1 MLNSL
6 LGASRRLR
14 LEHPG
19 LYLRMPRASD
29 WADWSRLRRE
39 SQEFLTPWEP
49 SWGEESLTRSA
60 YRRRLRRYQRR
71 ARGGAAYT
79 FFIFTKPDHTL
90 VGGITLS
97 NVRRGVVQGCS
108 MGYWMGERYA
118 GRGLMSTAI
127 PVVLD
132 FAFAV
137 LGLHRVEASC
147 IPGNQA
153 SLAVL
158 QKSGFREEGTARE
171 YLRINGAWR
180 DHIRYAI
187 LHGDARK
194 SFN

>member
-1 MLNSL
+1 MLKSL
-6 LGASRRLR
+6 FGASRRLR
-14 LEHPG
+14 LEHPA

-29 WADWSRLRRE
+29 WADWARLRRE

-49 SWGEESLTRSA
+49 SWGEESLTRTA
-60 YRRRLRRYQRR
+60 YWRRLKRNQRK
-71 ARGGAAYT
+71 ARDGSSYT
-79 FFIFTKPDHTL
+79 FLIFTKPDDTL

-97 NVRRGVVQGCS
+97 NVRRGVVQSCS

-118 GRGLMSTAI
+118 GRGLMSAAI
-127 PVVLD
+127 PTALD

-147 IPGNQA
+147 IPGNEA

-158 QKSGFREEGTARE
+158 LKSGFREEGMARE

-187 LHGDARK
+187 LRGDPRK
-194 SFN
+194 TAD

>member
-1 MLNSL
+1 MLKSL
-6 LGASRRLR
+6 LGVSRRLR

-19 LYLRMPRASD
+19 LYLRMPRTSD
-29 WADWSRLRRE
+29 WTEWAGLRGE

-49 SWGEESLTRSA
+49 SWGEDSLSRSA
-60 YRRRLRRYQRR
+60 YRRRLRRYDRKVR
-71 ARGGAAYT
+71 DGTSYT
-79 FFIFTKPDHTL
+79 FFIFTKPDDDL

-97 NVRRGVVQGCS
+97 NVRRGVVQSCG

-127 PVVLD
+127 PVVLE
-132 FAFAV
+132 FSFTV

-147 IPGNQA
+147 IPGNDA
-153 SLAVL
+153 SQAVL
-158 QKSGFREEGTARE
+158 LKSGFREEGIARE

-187 LHGDARK
+187 LRGDAK
-194 SFN
+194 PN